1 MGGKERMT
9 LAAAGLVFA
18 AGTTL
23 LGGQAGATARPGAAS
38 VSRDAANGETA
49 TGTTDSRLRRPRCRR
64 YVRGHY
70 VRRRVRG
77 RIRRVWIAGHWIPRG
92 CRHR

>member
-1 MGGKERMT
+1 MSIREHMT

-23 LGGQAGATARPGAAS
+23 IGGPAGATTRAGAVS
-38 VSRDAANGETA
+38 VSRGVTV
-49 TGTTDSRLRRPRCRR
+49 GDSALRRPRCRR

-70 VRRRVRG
+70 ERRRVRG
-77 RIRRVWIAGHWIPRG
+77 RVRRVWIAGHWLPKG
-92 CRHR
+92 CTHR